1 MLQKMN
7 EVIKGWV
14 AGVIIAIIGATFVM
28 WGVSSYIG
36 SSKGAQATVAKV
48 NGYKITEQMFSGQFR
63 QLKNGYLQQ
72 AGLSSLPAESTD
84 QLKQYVLQ
92 RMIEQQL
99 LLQQA
104 DRAHFAVSPQQV
116 QALLMQDPALQVNG
130 KFSRQRLRA
139 AMYQSGASNL
149 NEFYSNIHQEV
160 LINQVSAGIDL
171 SSFVLPAE
179 LNQAYGLMHQERH
192 IGYFKLPLSMFSSK
206 VKVSSEDIKKD
217 YEINQDRY
225 MAPMQASFDYILLD
239 PKEVSK
245 SINVSDKLIKQY
257 YQDHLSNYVSTNR
270 WQVTVFKLSPG
281 DTEKQTS
288 QQLMARA
295 QRFLKLARTTK
306 NVAKLA
312 SDNGFVSSQ
321 QWLQASNPLVSD
333 EELRKMD
340 VGSLSSPIVNKDGV
354 VVLKLDKFQAA
365 KTQSIDSVRQQIVGL
380 LTSQQLEQV
389 MSRDTEQLSQ
399 ISYTDPDSLAPA
411 AKALQLPILTSKMMP
426 KSGLESGLFSD
437 ATVLQAAFG
446 DEVIQQGY
454 NSSPVALKD
463 GSILVL
469 RRRQVIESHQLPLS
483 EVKDQIQTKL
493 TKQRIE
499 ELAGVKAYSLKKA
512 LGSGQSTA
520 KLAQDNGLS
529 WKEVAA
535 LSRDSQEV
543 PKDLVHAV
551 FNASIKKN
559 QITTGSALVD
569 DAYYYVYKIYGF
581 KNPLDSVSNKADL
594 KALKEQLVKAQSQ
607 IDYAAYTNSVREK
620 ASIKIYQDALAEV
633 Q

>member
-14 AGVIIAIIGATFVM
+14 AGVIIAIIGATFVL
-28 WGVSSYIG
+28 WGVSSYVG

-48 NGYKITEQMFSGQFR
+48 NGYKITEQMFSSQFR

-72 AGLSSLPAESTD
+72 AGLSSLPADSTD

-130 KFSRQRLRA
+130 KFSTQRLRA

-149 NEFYSNIHQEV
+149 NEFYSSIHQEV
-160 LINQVSAGIDL
+160 LINQVNAGIDL

-179 LNQAYGLMHQERH
+179 LDQAYGLLHQERH
-192 IGYFKLPLSMFSSK
+192 VGYFKLPLSKFSSK
-206 VKVSSEDIKKD
+206 VKVSPEDIKKD
-217 YEINQDRY
+217 YQINQARY

-245 SINVSDKLIKQY
+245 SINVSDKLIMQY
-257 YQDHLSNYVSTNR
+257 YQDHMSNYVSTSR
-270 WQVTVFKLSPG
+270 WQVTVFKLSPS
-281 DTEKQTS
+281 DTGKQTS
-288 QQLMARA
+288 QQLMAQA
-295 QRFLKLARTTK
+295 QEFLKSAKASENL
-306 NVAKLA
+306 AKLA

-321 QWLQASNPLVSD
+321 QWLQASNPFVSG
-333 EELRKMD
+333 EELEKMD
-340 VGSLSSPIVNKDGV
+340 VGSLSSPIVTEDSV
-354 VVLKLDKFQAA
+354 VVLKLNKFQAA
-365 KTQSIDSVRQQIVGL
+365 KTQSIGSVRQQIVGL

-399 ISYTDPDSLAPA
+399 VSYTDPDSLAPA

-437 ATVLQAAFG
+437 AAVLQAAFG

-483 EVKDQIQTKL
+483 EVKDQIQAKL
-493 TKQRIE
+493 TKQHIE

-529 WKEVAA
+529 WQEVAA
-535 LSRDSQEV
+535 LTRDSQQA
-543 PKDLVHAV
+543 PKDLVRAV
-551 FNASIKKN
+551 FNASIQNN
-559 QITTGSALVD
+559 QITTGSTLVND
-569 DAYYYVYKIYGF
+569 TDYYVYKIYDS
-581 KNPLDSVSNKADL
+581 KNPQDSASSKADL

-620 ASIKIYQDALAEV
+620 ASIKIYQDALAEA